1 MEDPWNEKEK
11 RRREKLWRP
20 LGRRC
25 PEVEGGNEGARWDAD
40 AHRAAGAHRGRS
52 NSCYLSWGA
61 GDEEEVPAG
70 AMPSGRQMPIE
81 GKETVANCLGELVAL
96 KRCPLRRRCPADAD
110 AHRGQK
116 TAGKEVQESRD
127 EKGRS
132 RSRPEGQ

>member
-1 MEDPWNEKEK
+1 MPS
-11 RRREKLWRP
+11 
-20 LGRRC
+20 GRQV
-25 PEVEGGNEGARWDAD
+25 PVLAR
-40 AHRAAGAHRGRS
+40 
-52 NSCYLSWGA
+52 LVL
-61 GDEEEVPAG
+61 EEEVPAG
-70 AMPSGRQMPIE
+70 AAMPSGCQMPTE
-81 GKETVANCLGELVAL
+81 GKETVAICLGELVAL